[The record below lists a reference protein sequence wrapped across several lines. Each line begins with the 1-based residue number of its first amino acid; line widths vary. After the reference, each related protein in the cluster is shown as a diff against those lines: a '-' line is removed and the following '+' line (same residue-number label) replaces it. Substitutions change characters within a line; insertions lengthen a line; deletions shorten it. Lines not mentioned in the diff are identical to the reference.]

1 MLSFPSVLLAALIA
15 VGGSSTALLPTSAA
29 VAAAP
34 EFAVTDAELEMT
46 ITLDPIPTIT
56 ITGSGYPPDS
66 TVVIGVMNENTN
78 ETTAIEKETDSEGN
92 ILPSSTPIEGT
103 IAGSPGD
110 TITAWTA
117 DPDAIVS
124 EVVPQPTVT
133 TRIISALRVLIGQH

>member
-1 MLSFPSVLLAALIA
+1 
-15 VGGSSTALLPTSAA
+15 
-29 VAAAP
+29 
-34 EFAVTDAELEMT
+34 MT